1 MIDPTQPRQPFRLGD
16 VFGRLTI
23 VELPPNTHDVPA
35 LARVHCECG
44 TERIVQ
50 RSNLRAGVTRSC
62 GCLHREQ
69 LRERA
74 TTHGAAGA
82 NKTPEYV
89 AWKSAKRRAT
99 CPTGQT
105 WKYYGGRGIG
115 MAAEWLDDFPA
126 FLAHIGPR
134 PGPGYSVDRIDVDGD
149 YAPGNVRWATVLG
162 QARNRRNSR
171 RAA

>member
-1 MIDPTQPRQPFRLGD
+1 MYDPRQPHTPFHLGD

-23 VELPPNTHDVPA
+23 VELPPTTHDTPA
-35 LARVHCECG
+35 LAHVRCG
-44 TERIVQ
+44 CGAERIVQ

-74 TTHGAAGA
+74 TTHGGAAA
-82 NKTPEYV
+82 QTAEYR
-89 AWKSAKRRAT
+89 AWKGAKRRVT
-99 CPTGQT
+99 SPNGQT

-134 PGPGYSVDRIDVDGD
+134 PGPGYSVDRIDNNGD
-149 YAPGNVRWATVLG
+149 YAPGNVRWATVLE
-162 QARNRRNSR
+162 QARNRRDSR